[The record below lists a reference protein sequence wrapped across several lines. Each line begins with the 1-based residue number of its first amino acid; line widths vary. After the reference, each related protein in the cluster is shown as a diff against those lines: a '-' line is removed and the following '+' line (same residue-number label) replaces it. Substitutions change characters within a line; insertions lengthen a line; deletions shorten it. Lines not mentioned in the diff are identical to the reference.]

1 MGGDLPLRLVYP
13 EILLKSIINLGEIEL
28 QQLINDL
35 AQELSQLANSEERD
49 LRLLTRITE
58 RSARIGVVG
67 LGYVG
72 LPLAIGW
79 ACAGFLVTGI
89 DIDPLR
95 VDMCLQSKSWIADV
109 PSEDLGALVREGQLT
124 ATTDTSVFTELDV
137 ITICVPTPLNEAK
150 QPDIGAILKVVD
162 AIAASFHPGQ
172 LIVLE
177 STTYPGTTDE
187 CILPRLQQS
196 GLKVGEEF
204 FLGYSP
210 ERIDPGNTHYGL
222 RNTPKVIAGV
232 TSCCTQLTKALY
244 ETIVD
249 TVIPVS
255 STRTA
260 ELVKLF
266 ENTFRSVNI
275 GLVNELAMMANLL
288 SVDVWEVISAAG
300 TKPYGFTTF
309 YPGPGIGGHC
319 IPIDPHYLAWKLRT
333 LNYRSRLIEAACEI
347 NEQMP
352 RYVVER
358 IGRVLNDT
366 GKCFDASRVLVLGV
380 AYKRDVGDLRESPAI
395 EIIDLLREHKAEVDY
410 VDPYIPVITLKQ
422 EVLTAVPLDGDHV
435 RNADCVLILT
445 DHSVFDYASIVRM
458 ASLVV
463 DTRNATAGLLESN
476 IMRL

>member
-1 MGGDLPLRLVYP
+1 VEFLRR
-13 EILLKSIINLGEIEL
+13 IINLGELEL
-28 QQLINDL
+28 QQLITDS
-35 AQELSQLANSEERD
+35 AQELSQRISTEEEG
-49 LRLLTRITE
+49 LRLLTRIKE
-58 RSARIGVVG
+58 RNARIGVVG

-72 LPLAIGW
+72 LPLAIEW
-79 ACAGFLVTGI
+79 ARAGFLVTGI
-89 DIDPLR
+89 DNNPLR
-95 VDMCLQSKSWIADV
+95 VDMCLQSRSWIADV
-109 PSEDLGALVREGQLT
+109 PSEDLGALVCEGQFT
-124 ATTDTSVFTELDV
+124 ATTDISVFRELDV
-137 ITICVPTPLNEAK
+137 IIICVPTPLNETK
-150 QPDIGAILKVVD
+150 QPDIGAILTVVD
-162 AIAASFHPGQ
+162 AIAISLHPGQ

-196 GLKVGEEF
+196 SLKVGEEF

-222 RNTPKVIAGV
+222 RNTPKVIAGI
-232 TSCCTQLTKALY
+232 TSICIQMTKALY
-244 ETIVD
+244 ETVVD

-255 STRTA
+255 STRAA

-266 ENTFRSVNI
+266 ENTFRAVNI
-275 GLVNELAMMANLL
+275 GLVNELAMMSNLL

-319 IPIDPHYLAWKLRT
+319 IPIDPHYLAWKMRT
-333 LNYRSRLIEAACEI
+333 LNYESRLIEAACEI

-358 IGRVLNDT
+358 ISRVLRDA
-366 GKCFDASRVLVLGV
+366 GKCLDASRVLVLGV

-410 VDPYIPVITLKQ
+410 VDPYIPVITLKN
-422 EVLTAVPLDGDHV
+422 EVLTAVLFDEDRV

-445 DHSVFDYASIVRM
+445 NHSVFDYASIVRI

-463 DTRNATAGLLESN
+463 DTRNATAGLGESY

>member
-1 MGGDLPLRLVYP
+1 
-13 EILLKSIINLGEIEL
+13 L
-28 QQLINDL
+28 QQLTTDPAL
-35 AQELSQLANSEERD
+35 EHSQRTNSEEWD
-49 LRLLTRITE
+49 QRLLKGITE

-79 ACAGFLVTGI
+79 ARAGFLVTGI
-89 DIDPLR
+89 DIDPQR
-95 VDMCLQSKSWIADV
+95 VDMCLQSRSWIADV
-109 PSEDLGALVREGQLT
+109 PSEDLGALVHEGQLT

-150 QPDIGAILKVVD
+150 QPDIGAIMTVVD
-162 AIAASFHPGQ
+162 AIATTLHPGQ

-196 GLKVGEEF
+196 GLSVGEEF

-210 ERIDPGNTHYGL
+210 ERIDPGNTTFGL
-222 RNTPKVIAGV
+222 QNTPKILAG
-232 TSCCTQLTKALY
+232 TTLRCKQLIIALY
-244 ETIVD
+244 ES
-249 TVIPVS
+249 VIDMVFPVS

-266 ENTFRSVNI
+266 ENTFRAVNI

-288 SVDVWEVISAAG
+288 GVDVWEVISAAA
-300 TKPYGFTTF
+300 TKPYGFTPF

-319 IPIDPHYLAWKLRT
+319 IPIDPHYLTWKLST
-333 LNYRSRLIEAACEI
+333 LNYTSHLIEAACEI

-358 IGRVLNDT
+358 IKGVLHNA
-366 GKCFDASRVLVLGV
+366 GKCLDESRILVLGI
-380 AYKRDVGDLRESPAI
+380 AYKRDVADVRESPAI
-395 EIIDLLREHKAEVDY
+395 EIIDLLRENKAKVDY
-410 VDPYIPVITLKQ
+410 VDPYISVITLKN
-422 EVLTAVPLDGDHV
+422 EELTAVTLDEDLV
-435 RNADCVLILT
+435 READCVVIHT
-445 DHSVFDYASIVRM
+445 DHSLFDYASIVRT
-458 ASLVV
+458 ASLVI
-463 DTRNATAGLLESN
+463 DTRNATEGLSEPH
-476 IMRL
+476 IVRL

>member
-1 MGGDLPLRLVYP
+1 M
-13 EILLKSIINLGEIEL
+13 
-28 QQLINDL
+28 
-35 AQELSQLANSEERD
+35 
-49 LRLLTRITE
+49 
-58 RSARIGVVG
+58 
-67 LGYVG
+67 
-72 LPLAIGW
+72 
-79 ACAGFLVTGI
+79 TGI

-232 TSCCTQLTKALY
+232 TSCCTQLTKVLY

-352 RYVVER
+352 HYVVER

-422 EVLTAVPLDGDHV
+422 EVLTAVQLDGDQV

-463 DTRNATAGLLESN
+463 DTRNATAGLVETN

>member
-1 MGGDLPLRLVYP
+1 VEFLRR
-13 EILLKSIINLGEIEL
+13 IINLGELEL
-28 QQLINDL
+28 QQLITDP
-35 AQELSQLANSEERD
+35 AQELLQQISTEEEG
-49 LRLLTRITE
+49 LRLLTRIKE
-58 RSARIGVVG
+58 RNARIGVVG

-72 LPLAIGW
+72 LPLAIEW
-79 ACAGFLVTGI
+79 ARAGFLVTGI
-89 DIDPLR
+89 DNNPLR
-95 VDMCLQSKSWIADV
+95 VDMCLQSRSWIADV
-109 PSEDLGALVREGQLT
+109 PSEDLGALVCEGQFT
-124 ATTDTSVFTELDV
+124 ATTDISVFRELDV
-137 ITICVPTPLNEAK
+137 IIICVPTPLNETK
-150 QPDIGAILKVVD
+150 QPDIGAILTVVD
-162 AIAASFHPGQ
+162 AIAISLHPGQ

-196 GLKVGEEF
+196 SLKVGEEF

-222 RNTPKVIAGV
+222 RNTPKVIAGI
-232 TSCCTQLTKALY
+232 TSICIQMTKALY
-244 ETIVD
+244 ETVVD

-255 STRTA
+255 STRAA

-266 ENTFRSVNI
+266 ENTFRAVNI
-275 GLVNELAMMANLL
+275 GLVNELAMMSNLL

-319 IPIDPHYLAWKLRT
+319 IPIDPHYLAWKMRT
-333 LNYRSRLIEAACEI
+333 LNYESRLIEAACEI

-358 IGRVLNDT
+358 ISRVLRDA
-366 GKCFDASRVLVLGV
+366 GKCLDASRVLVLGV

-410 VDPYIPVITLKQ
+410 VDPYIPVITLKN
-422 EVLTAVPLDGDHV
+422 EVLTAVLFDEDRV

-445 DHSVFDYASIVRM
+445 NHSVFDYASIVRI

-463 DTRNATAGLLESN
+463 DTRNATAGLGESH

>member
-1 MGGDLPLRLVYP
+1 MGNLPLRFVYP
-13 EILLKSIINLGEIEL
+13 EIFLKIIINLGEIEL
-28 QQLINDL
+28 QQLITDPV
-35 AQELSQLANSEERD
+35 QELSQPSNSEEGD

-109 PSEDLGALVREGQLT
+109 PSEDIGALVREGQLR

-137 ITICVPTPLNEAK
+137 ITICVSTPLNEAK
-150 QPDIGAILKVVD
+150 QPDIGAILTVVD
-162 AIAASFHPGQ
+162 AIAASLHPGQ

-204 FLGYSP
+204 FLAYSP

-222 RNTPKVIAGV
+222 HNTLNIIAGI
-232 TSCCTQLTKALY
+232 TSRCTELTKALY
-244 ETIVD
+244 TTVVD

-260 ELVKLF
+260 ELV
-266 ENTFRSVNI
+266 
-275 GLVNELAMMANLL
+275 
-288 SVDVWEVISAAG
+288 
-300 TKPYGFTTF
+300 
-309 YPGPGIGGHC
+309 
-319 IPIDPHYLAWKLRT
+319 
-333 LNYRSRLIEAACEI
+333 
-347 NEQMP
+347 
-352 RYVVER
+352 
-358 IGRVLNDT
+358 
-366 GKCFDASRVLVLGV
+366 
-380 AYKRDVGDLRESPAI
+380 
-395 EIIDLLREHKAEVDY
+395 
-410 VDPYIPVITLKQ
+410 
-422 EVLTAVPLDGDHV
+422 
-435 RNADCVLILT
+435 
-445 DHSVFDYASIVRM
+445 
-458 ASLVV
+458 
-463 DTRNATAGLLESN
+463 
-476 IMRL
+476 

>member
-1 MGGDLPLRLVYP
+1 MNNVGEVELRQLTTDP
-13 EILLKSIINLGEIEL
+13 TRQHSQRFNWDQHLLRG
-28 QQLINDL
+28 
-35 AQELSQLANSEERD
+35 
-49 LRLLTRITE
+49 ITE

-72 LPLAIGW
+72 LPLAMGW
-79 ACAGFLVTGI
+79 ARAGFLVTGI

-95 VDMCLQSKSWIADV
+95 VDMCLKSTSWIADV
-109 PSEDLGALVREGQLT
+109 RSEDLTSLVHNGQLT

-150 QPDIGAILKVVD
+150 QPDIGAILTVVD
-162 AIAASFHPGQ
+162 AIAATLHPGQ

-196 GLKVGEEF
+196 GLNVGVEF

-210 ERIDPGNTHYGL
+210 ERIDPGNTTYGL
-222 RNTPKVIAGV
+222 QNTPKILAGI
-232 TSCCTQLTKALY
+232 TLRCEQLITALY
-244 ETIVD
+244 ESVVD
-249 TVIPVS
+249 MVYPVS

-266 ENTFRSVNI
+266 ENTFRAVNI

-288 SVDVWEVISAAG
+288 GVDVWEVISAAA
-300 TKPYGFTTF
+300 TKPYGFTPF

-319 IPIDPHYLAWKLRT
+319 IPIDPHYLAWKLST
-333 LNYRSRLIEAACEI
+333 LNYTSRLIEAACEI

-358 IGRVLNDT
+358 IKGVLRDA
-366 GKCFDASRVLVLGV
+366 GKCLDESRILVLGI
-380 AYKRDVGDLRESPAI
+380 AYKRDVADLRESPAI
-395 EIIDLLREHKAEVDY
+395 EIIDLLRENKAEVDY
-410 VDPYIPVITLKQ
+410 VDPYIPVISLKN
-422 EVLTAVPLDGDHV
+422 EMLTAVPFDEDRI

-445 DHSVFDYASIVRM
+445 DHTVFDYTSIVRT
-458 ASLVV
+458 ASLVI
-463 DTRNATAGLLESN
+463 DTRNATSGLVESH
-476 IMRL
+476 IIRL

>member
-1 MGGDLPLRLVYP
+1 MNNV
-13 EILLKSIINLGEIEL
+13 GEIEL
-28 QQLINDL
+28 RQLTTDP
-35 AQELSQLANSEERD
+35 AREHSQRTKTEEWD
-49 LRLLTRITE
+49 QRLLRSITE

-79 ACAGFLVTGI
+79 ARAGFLVTGI
-89 DIDPLR
+89 DIDPQR
-95 VDMCLQSKSWIADV
+95 VDMCLKSISWIADV
-109 PSEDLGALVREGQLT
+109 QSEDLAALVHDGQLT
-124 ATTDTSVFTELDV
+124 ATTDTSVFTDLDV

-150 QPDIGAILKVVD
+150 QPDIRAILTVVD
-162 AIAASFHPGQ
+162 AIAVSLHPGQ

-196 GLKVGEEF
+196 GLNVGEEF

-210 ERIDPGNTHYGL
+210 ERIDPGNTTYGL
-222 RNTPKVIAGV
+222 QNTPKILAGMTLRCKQLV
-232 TSCCTQLTKALY
+232 TALY
-244 ETIVD
+244 ESVVD
-249 TVIPVS
+249 KVYPVS

-266 ENTFRSVNI
+266 ENTFRAINI

-288 SVDVWEVISAAG
+288 GVDVWEVISAAA
-300 TKPYGFTTF
+300 TKPYGFTPF

-319 IPIDPHYLAWKLRT
+319 IPIDPHYLAWKLGT
-333 LNYRSRLIEAACEI
+333 LNYTSRLIEAACEI

-358 IGRVLNDT
+358 IKAVLHDA
-366 GKCFDASRVLVLGV
+366 GKCLDESRILVLGI
-380 AYKRDVGDLRESPAI
+380 AYKRDVADLRESPAI
-395 EIIDLLREHKAEVDY
+395 EIIDLLRENKAEVDY
-410 VDPYIPVITLKQ
+410 VDPYIPVISLKK
-422 EVLTAVPLDGDHV
+422 EMLTAVPLDEDLV
-435 RNADCVLILT
+435 READCVVILT
-445 DHSVFDYASIVRM
+445 DHSIFDYASVVRT

-463 DTRNATAGLLESN
+463 DTRNATAGLSEPH
-476 IMRL
+476 IVRL

>member
-1 MGGDLPLRLVYP
+1 MVFVYLAK
-13 EILLKSIINLGEIEL
+13 ILTYMNNLGEIEL
-28 QQLINDL
+28 QQLITDL
-35 AQELSQLANSEERD
+35 AQELSQLANSEEMD

-58 RSARIGVVG
+58 RRARIGVVG

-333 LNYRSRLIEAACEI
+333 LNYRSRLIEAA
-347 NEQMP
+347 
-352 RYVVER
+352 
-358 IGRVLNDT
+358 LNDT

-422 EVLTAVPLDGDHV
+422 EVLTAVQLDGDQV

-463 DTRNATAGLLESN
+463 DTRNATAGLVETN

>member
-1 MGGDLPLRLVYP
+1 M
-13 EILLKSIINLGEIEL
+13 KSIVNLGEIEL
-28 QQLINDL
+28 QQLITDL
-35 AQELSQLANSEERD
+35 EHELLQIANSEEGD
-49 LRLLTRITE
+49 LRLLARITE

-162 AIAASFHPGQ
+162 AITASLHPGQ

-232 TSCCTQLTKALY
+232 TSCCTQLTKVLY

-266 ENTFRSVNI
+266 ENTFCSINI

-288 SVDVWEVISAAG
+288 SVDVWVVISAAG
-300 TKPYGFTTF
+300 TKPYGFTPF
-309 YPGPGIGGHC
+309 YPGPGVGGHC
-319 IPIDPHYLAWKLRT
+319 IPIDPRYLAWKLST
-333 LNYRSRLIEAACEI
+333 LNYRSRFIEAACEI

-352 RYVVER
+352 HYVVER

-395 EIIDLLREHKAEVDY
+395 EIINMLREQQVQVDY
-410 VDPYIPVITLKQ
+410 VDPYIPVLVLKE
-422 EVLTAVPLDGDHV
+422 EVLTAVPLNEERV
-435 RNADCVLILT
+435 RNADCVVILT
-445 DHSVFDYASIVRM
+445 DHSIFDYTSIIRT
-458 ASLVV
+458 ASLLV
-463 DTRNATAGLLESN
+463 DTRNATAGVTEPH
-476 IMRL
+476 IIRL